1 MAIISILRLTATST
15 INLGC
20 LGTGNTA
27 KLVAGSVTGRAL
39 EAAAATAILLVAEED
54 LAGHSRAGKEKT
66 KGEELHVDFGG
77 VVSFKFECGN

>member
-1 MAIISILRLTATST
+1 MAVIGLIRLTATST

-27 KLVAGSVTGRAL
+27 KLVAGSVAGRAL
-39 EAAAATAILLVAEED
+39 EAAAATTIFLVAKED

-66 KGEELHVDFGG
+66 KGEEFHVDFGEF
-77 VVSFKFECGN
+77 VSFKFECGN